1 MKANCFKQFIFKRI
15 DTDRI
20 IEKITLT
27 NEGTATPL
35 KLRIEFYFLIFL
47 ITVAGLLSHL
57 LDSLAQ
63 IPADKPQCLLPC
75 CWRVWWKKNP
85 DYFYSLQCSNNV
97 MLLLKCLMVYSA
109 SETNFLNPRFLLCF
123 FFKQKPNSYFKVK
136 MCPPLS
142 GFFFL
147 KIKIGK

>member
-1 MKANCFKQFIFKRI
+1 MKAQQQVKNRILFPYIFDYRS
-15 DTDRI
+15 RSSF
-20 IEKITLT
+20 TLA
-27 NEGTATPL
+27 GFSCADPSRQASMFAALLL
-35 KLRIEFYFLIFL
+35 KGMVE
-47 ITVAGLLSHL
+47 
-57 LDSLAQ
+57 
-63 IPADKPQCLLPC
+63 
-75 CWRVWWKKNP
+75 KNP

-123 FFKQKPNSYFKVK
+123 FFKQEPNSYFKVK

-142 GFFFL
+142 SFFFL